1 VFEGFLG
8 VTLQGVEIF
17 QRVASASMRD
27 EFRALAV
34 IFASDYDSED
44 PN

>member
-1 VFEGFLG
+1 L
-8 VTLQGVEIF
+8 IR
-17 QRVASASMRD
+17 RVASASMRD
-27 EFRALAV
+27 DFRALAV